1 MVQLPEVWV
10 KPSKPFTSSGV
21 DYSGPFCVKQG
32 GKRSRT
38 TVKCYVALFVCLA
51 TKAVHLELVSEL
63 STEAYIGSLQRYIDK
78 GYVLTFTV
86 TMVLILWEL
95 RRNWRK
101 SFLKRNQTSAFP
113 AFLLS
118 KESTFTSFPL
128 VLHIWVVYGKLEL
141 SRWNFTYVGLLAMQ
155 NLPLKNF
162 IPCFVK

>member
-1 MVQLPEVWV
+1 MVQLPEVLV

-63 STEAYIGSLQRYIDK
+63 STEAYIASLQHFIVRQGLCTNIYSDNGTNFMGAEK
-78 GYVLTFTV
+78 
-86 TMVLILWEL
+86 EL
-95 RRNWRK
+95 KKVIFEKESNECIY
-101 SFLKRNQTSAFP
+101 P

-128 VLHIWVVYGKLEL
+128 VLHIWVVYGKPEL
-141 SRWNFTYVGLLAMQ
+141 SR
-155 NLPLKNF
+155 
-162 IPCFVK
+162 